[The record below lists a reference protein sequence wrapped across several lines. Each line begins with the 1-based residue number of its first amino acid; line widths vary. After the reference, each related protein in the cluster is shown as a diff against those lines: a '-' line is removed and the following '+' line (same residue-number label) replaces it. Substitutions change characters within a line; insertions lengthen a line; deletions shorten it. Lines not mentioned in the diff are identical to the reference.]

1 MAGRDSFRG
10 SFSRGSDGEEFDP
23 GELLARAGYGEE
35 APQYVLPGETLV
47 REGRGPRETLADS
60 GAVGVITGERILFA
74 VDNGRRV
81 DEAADIHHCDVKAAN
96 FESGLLS
103 SEFVVKDWDG
113 PSYRLDPDGDS
124 DLFEEATDFLDRASA
139 CWGTAESLLD
149 ELDVKVTN
157 IDNYTGNDSFEPV
170 ARALVEAG
178 ETIEEIETKIADA
191 GLTDVLGPRLDRTR
205 ADLRDGHIEA
215 RRTRASKLIDEG
227 GEDLDGGEYEVASQK
242 FQRANEHLEAAESVA
257 GQHEMAETL
266 EAIESQ
272 RERLKDRLSEM
283 VARPV
288 QRAEEATSRGL
299 RAAGPD
305 RVDAY
310 EAAIEQYHEA
320 LELCRKHDL
329 NPEHDPETLKFSIEL
344 LAAGVVDARREW
356 IDEIEGDADTLS
368 LAGQIEDGRERY
380 QEALEETRRTLK
392 IAEQFEAP
400 DPEPFEQAVVDL
412 ERKLDNIGEF

>member
-1 MAGRDSFRG
+1 
-10 SFSRGSDGEEFDP
+10 
-23 GELLARAGYGEE
+23 
-35 APQYVLPGETLV
+35 
-47 REGRGPRETLADS
+47 
-60 GAVGVITGERILFA
+60 
-74 VDNGRRV
+74 
-81 DEAADIHHCDVKAAN
+81 
-96 FESGLLS
+96 LS

-139 CWGTAESLLD
+139 CWGTTESLLD

-288 QRAEEATSRGL
+288 QRAEEATNRGL